1 MGGVAMHIVPETG
14 SRLVLPS
21 DPLIRYTGRID
32 DAAPAA
38 YGFEFVGCSM
48 RLRLTGGL
56 LKVCIYNHTNYWQ
69 SRLGVVVDGE
79 LHAVL
84 LPENG
89 EAIIDL
95 SAFLHE
101 GINDV
106 TIFKRQDS
114 SHAFTFHGLIIAEGG
129 ELLPLPERPRRRM
142 EVYGDS
148 VSAGEVSEAEHCAG
162 QSDPQHQGE
171 YSNAWWS
178 YGWIAAR
185 KLGAEI
191 HHVAQ
196 GGIALED
203 RTGYFNMP
211 ETIGMLSVYDKV
223 RYNPCYGPVKSWD
236 FTRYTPHVVV
246 LAIGQN
252 DAHPVNLMEQD
263 PQGPAALHWK
273 DQYAAWVRSL
283 RAKYPRA
290 TFILATTILNHH
302 PAWDEAIDEVCCHLR
317 ETDPRVHHFL
327 YSNNG
332 RGTPGHIRASEAEI
346 MAQELCAFIETLGPE
361 IWDD

>member
-1 MGGVAMHIVPETG
+1 MAFLPEDG
-14 SRLVLPS
+14 EKLILPNN
-21 DPLIRYTGRID
+21 PMIQYTGRID
-32 DAAPAA
+32 DADPAA
-38 YGFEFVGCSM
+38 YGFEFVGCS
-48 RLRLTGGL
+48 LRVRVTGHV
-56 LKVCIYNHTNYWQ
+56 LKVCIHNHTNYWQ
-69 SRLGVVVDGE
+69 SRLGVVVDGQ
-79 LHAVL
+79 LHAAL
-84 LPENG
+84 LPEND
-89 EAIIDL
+89 EAVIDL

-101 GINDV
+101 GVNDV
-106 TIFKRQDS
+106 LVFKRQDS

-129 ELLPLPERPRRRM
+129 ELLPPPPRPARRM

-162 QSDPQHQGE
+162 QGDPQHNGE

-178 YGWIAAR
+178 YAWITAR

-191 HHVAQ
+191 HHIAQ

-203 RTGYFNMP
+203 KTGYFNMP
-211 ETIGMLSVYDKV
+211 DTIGMLSVYDKV
-223 RYNPCYGPVKSWD
+223 RYNPCYGPAKAWD

-252 DAHPVNLMEQD
+252 DAHPVNIMEQA
-263 PQGPAALHWK
+263 PQGEAALHWK
-273 DQYAAWVRSL
+273 KQYAAWVRGL

-290 TFILATTILNHH
+290 TFVLATTILNHH
-302 PAWDEAIDEVCCHLR
+302 PAWDEAIGDVCRQLR
-317 ETDPRVHHFL
+317 EADPRVHHFL

-332 RGTPGHIRASEAEI
+332 RGTPGHIRASEAET
-346 MAQELCAFIETLGPE
+346 MAQELSAFIGSLGQD